1 MEVFIEFKPIFLQS
15 GIDLSYLKCLGKYTE
30 LPAAGENFEDFV
42 FLMEF
47 KPIFW
52 QSGIDL
58 SYLKRLRKNSELP
71 VAGENYEDLEVF
83 FNQI

>member
-1 MEVFIEFKPIFLQS
+1 
-15 GIDLSYLKCLGKYTE
+15 
-30 LPAAGENFEDFV
+30 
-42 FLMEF
+42 MEF

-71 VAGENYEDLEVF
+71 AAGENYEDSEVF
-83 FNQI
+83 FYQI